1 MNRAPQGRSLELFFI
16 DGKPDGMQTAEEL
29 NWTGHVLLTPRT
41 RIVDALKR
49 RQAQHTGVY
58 LLLGDDDS
66 GGPLLYV
73 GESENM
79 AERIRSH
86 DAGKDW
92 WTTAVFITTSANSLH
107 KAHVRYLEARLVE
120 IARSVGRIALDNE
133 NQPGGASLPEAAEN
147 SMAVFLDTLM
157 MVLPAMRIDC
167 FLDGGRPER
176 AAPAPADT
184 STPVFELII
193 KKYGI
198 AATAVFENGEMVVQ
212 ADSVVRDAWHGRNRK
227 HIGYQDLHADLLR
240 TGVLK
245 LDGGNAV
252 FTRNYAFTSP
262 SAAGAVVTGRQTN
275 GAIAW
280 RLQGSGKTYK
290 EWEAESLAE
299 SVDASLG

>member
-1 MNRAPQGRSLELFFI
+1 MTRAPQGRSLELFFI

-49 RQAQHTGVY
+49 SQAQHTGVY

-86 DAGKDW
+86 DASKDW
-92 WTTAVFITTSANSLH
+92 WTRAVFITTGANSLH

-133 NQPGGASLPEAAEN
+133 HHPGRASLPEAAEN
-147 SMAVFLDTLM
+147 SMEVFLDTLM

-193 KKYGI
+193 KKHGI

-212 ADSVVRDAWHGRNRK
+212 AGSVARDAWQNRK
-227 HIGYQDLHADLLR
+227 HTGYQDIYTDLLR
-240 TGVLK
+240 TGVLQ
-245 LDGGNAV
+245 LDGGNAI
-252 FTRNYAFTSP
+252 FTRNYAFTRP
-262 SAAGAVVTGRQTN
+262 SAAAAVVTGRQTN
-275 GAIAW
+275 GAIEW
-280 RLQGSGKTYK
+280 LLQGSGKTYK